1 APLNLSFSL
10 IFFLSHPTN
19 PKCKE
24 RKTPISLP
32 TKVTAAVP
40 ERRCRTNAV
49 PSSSPYFDPR
59 RRLVDLMI
67 PPPPRRRQPFVRSPP
82 EVFLMTPPPPLS
94 RNHRR
99 CRRRSATVAD
109 LYPPLNCRRSVSSPG
124 RHLPPELLPFTPE
137 KTERWGELRG
147 EEEEKGRKEASWPKP
162 EEEGEVEEVCVNFFS
177 SSFFLFFPSFIV
189 LRFGISP

>member
-1 APLNLSFSL
+1 PNLSHIKTKFGQNS
-10 IFFLSHPTN
+10 FLSSLSWYSRTPQSLLFSHLLPISPN
-19 PKCKE
+19 KPKMQRKK
-24 RKTPISLP
+24 KTPLSLP
-32 TKVTAAVP
+32 TKVAAAVP

-99 CRRRSATVAD
+99 CRRRSAAAVD

-137 KTERWGELRG
+137 KQKGGE
-147 EEEEKGRKEASWPKP
+147 S
-162 EEEGEVEEVCVNFFS
+162 
-177 SSFFLFFPSFIV
+177 
-189 LRFGISP
+189 